1 MNKFTRSLFIATQY
15 VIPKQA
21 VSKLFGI
28 LASAN
33 MGDFTTWIIKKFIKK
48 NNIDMSIVADPDL
61 SHYKTF
67 NDFFARAIN
76 PESRPIAPD
85 EDAVASP
92 VDGTVSQLGAVTLG
106 RIIQAKGMDYSLRTL
121 LGGDQ
126 EISAPFKDGS
136 FVTIYLSPRDYH
148 RVHMPYSGRLLKT
161 VFIPGTLYSVN
172 PVVVSHVDELFTK
185 NERLV
190 CIFETNHG
198 RMAVVF
204 VGATI
209 VGSIETVWGGIEA
222 PTKNSKRE
230 VKVTSYEDQ
239 NLIYQKGDEIGRFL
253 FGSTVICCFE
263 KGKIEFDSTLMPE
276 NTTLMGQQ
284 IARMIKK

>member
-15 VIPKQA
+15 IIPKQA

-67 NDFFARAIN
+67 NEFFARAVN

-185 NERLV
+185 N
-190 CIFETNHG
+190 
-198 RMAVVF
+198 
-204 VGATI
+204 
-209 VGSIETVWGGIEA
+209 
-222 PTKNSKRE
+222 
-230 VKVTSYEDQ
+230 
-239 NLIYQKGDEIGRFL
+239 YQKGDEIGRFL